1 MHLLDLKLTYHHPSK
16 VHTSLFMNLIIVCEH
31 YYLLSSNVN
40 HYYHLCF
47 LSNVI
52 NILSMFLGIIRQISS
67 TDTDNTSPNQPKF
80 RKRAQTQLKPIGA
93 GRDNN
98 NAVVEK
104 AAQLGLFS

>member
-1 MHLLDLKLTYHHPSK
+1 
-16 VHTSLFMNLIIVCEH
+16 
-31 YYLLSSNVN
+31 
-40 HYYHLCF
+40 
-47 LSNVI
+47 
-52 NILSMFLGIIRQISS
+52 MFLGIIRQISS

-98 NAVVEK
+98 NNNNNAVVEK